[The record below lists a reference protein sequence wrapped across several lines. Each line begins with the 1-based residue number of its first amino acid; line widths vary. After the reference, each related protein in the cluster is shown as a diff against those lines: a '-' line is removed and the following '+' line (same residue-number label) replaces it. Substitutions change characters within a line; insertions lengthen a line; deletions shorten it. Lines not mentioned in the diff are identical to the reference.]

1 MGQQKCI
8 EIIIRGNLLLRQI
21 VSKLGEKLSSSD
33 LDADFSATLVVPP
46 FRMAQKLQYPS
57 LAVLHALVNAKDLFR
72 FESMFRELLEQENCQ
87 IITFDQLEKR

>member
-1 MGQQKCI
+1 MGQQKCV
-8 EIIIRGNLLLRQI
+8 EIIIRGDLLLRHV
-21 VSKLGEKLSSSD
+21 VSKLGKHLSSSD

-57 LAVLHALVNAKDLFR
+57 LAVLHALVNAKDLYR
-72 FESMFRELLEQENCQ
+72 FESMFREILEEENCH

>member
-8 EIIIRGNLLLRQI
+8 EIIIRGDLLLRRV
-21 VSKLGEKLSSSD
+21 VSKLGELLTSSD

-46 FRMAQKLQYPS
+46 LRMAQKLQYPS
-57 LAVLHALVNAKDLFR
+57 LAVLHALVNAKDLYR
-72 FESMFRELLEQENCQ
+72 FESMFREMLEEENCH